1 MKLLILFCLLPV
13 LLQFQLA
20 HARKVAL
27 VIGNSSYAEGPLRNP
42 VNDARLMER
51 TLRPLG
57 FEVKRLENLDYRG
70 MKRAMIDFGDLA
82 KDAEVALIYYAGHGI
97 QQDGE
102 NWLLPIDAK
111 INKPADVGLEALQA
125 SSLLHQLDDSRAKV
139 GLVILDACRNNPFV
153 SRTRSVSRGL
163 ARMEAPSGSIVAYS
177 AQPGAVADDGTDGN
191 GLYTKHLAAN
201 LSRKDL
207 EIKQVFELTAI
218 AVEKD
223 SGRKQRPREDIGLRG
238 SFYLSGEQVAYPVT
252 PPITKPIAEI
262 SKKPAIQAGV
272 VENIAPAANRDAFGI
287 EMVPIPAGGYSMG
300 RSGVGYRYRSTW
312 IPLEQKQVSVK
323 EFELGATEVTNGLWR
338 KVMGEEPRPGGT
350 DDNPVLGRTWF
361 QVLEFIQKLNL
372 TTGGS
377 YRLPTE
383 AEWEYAARAG
393 CSTPFNIGGKCKE
406 DIVRGVDAT
415 FSDSGY
421 SEANRSVGV
430 KSLAANSFGLY
441 GMHGNEREWVSDCF
455 KTEEVPVDGF
465 FSAPTYKITRGEVS
479 PSGECSHRIVKG
491 GSYNDQKSQLRADSF
506 VPHDPKTPMAG
517 FRLARS
523 IPN

>member
-70 MKRAMIDFGDLA
+70 MKRAMIDFGDFA

-125 SSLLHQLDDSRAKV
+125 SSLLNQLDDSRAKV

-163 ARMEAPSGSIVAYS
+163 ARMDAPSGSIVAYS

-238 SFYLSGEQVAYPVT
+238 SFYLSGEQVAYAVAPS
-252 PPITKPIAEI
+252 ITTPIAEP
-262 SKKPAIQAGV
+262 SKKPAIQTGA

-287 EMVPIPAGGYSMG
+287 EMLPIPAGGYSTG
-300 RSGVGYRYRSTW
+300 GSGMVYRRTGT
-312 IPLEQKQVSVK
+312 PVEQKQVSVK
-323 EFELGATEVTNGLWR
+323 AFELGATEVTNGQWR
-338 KVMGEEPRPGGT
+338 KVMGEEPRPNGT
-350 DDNPVLGRTWF
+350 DDSPVLGRTWF
-361 QVLEFIQKLNL
+361 QVMEFIQKLNL
-372 TTGGS
+372 TTGS
-377 YRLPTE
+377 AYRLPTE
-383 AEWEYAARAG
+383 AEWEYAARGG
-393 CSTPFNIGGKCKE
+393 CTTPFNIGGKCKD
-406 DIVRGVDAT
+406 DIVKGVDAM
-415 FSDSGY
+415 FSDGGFF
-421 SEANRSVGV
+421 ELNRSVGV
-430 KSLAANSFGLY
+430 KSFAANSFGLY
-441 GMHGNEREWVSDCF
+441 GMHGNESEWVSDCF
-455 KTEEVPVDGF
+455 KMEAVAVAGI
-465 FSAPTYKITRGEVS
+465 FSAPTHNITRGEVS
-479 PSGECSHRIVKG
+479 QFEECPKRIVKG
-491 GSYNDQKSQLRADSF
+491 GSSNDQKSQLRANSF
-506 VPHDPKTPMAG
+506 EPHDPKTPMAG

-523 IPN
+523 TPH